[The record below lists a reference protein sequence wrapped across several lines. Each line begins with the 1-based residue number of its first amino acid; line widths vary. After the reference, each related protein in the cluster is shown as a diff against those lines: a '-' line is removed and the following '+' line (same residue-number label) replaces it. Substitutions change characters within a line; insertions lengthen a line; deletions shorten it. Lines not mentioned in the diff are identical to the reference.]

1 MTKKLRVRFII
12 FSMLALLIMQCLI
25 IFFSAY
31 RSYGNIID
39 KTDVLISTIKDAYP
53 DNANVDA
60 RYFVVT
66 IDRDSNTKNV
76 DLDHISSVKYEKA
89 QEYIKDVLN
98 GDSEK
103 GFVDTFRYQIFKE
116 PKNMTIIFLSRN
128 YSFDSLR
135 SSIFSSILFS
145 FIGMCVMFVL
155 LLAASHW
162 VTRPV
167 AAAYKKQQQFIT
179 SASHELGTPLTVI
192 KADTDILLS
201 DDPTN
206 EWLQDIN
213 KQTARLTAMTHN
225 LITLAKLDEQGERI
239 KEIEFPISDLA
250 EDVVKSYRAIAENE
264 NRIFNSII
272 TANMSYNGDENLIRQ
287 LFTILLDNAFK
298 YCPKDGII
306 DFHLDRSSQGVVV
319 CVTNTTEQ
327 LGKEQLDRI
336 FDRFY
341 RSGNATSS
349 NKKGYGLGLSIADS
363 IVKNHRGKISAKS
376 PDENV
381 IEITAIL
388 R

>member
-1 MTKKLRVRFII
+1 MPDY
-12 FSMLALLIMQCLI
+12 
-25 IFFSAY
+25 FFSAY

-116 PKNMTIIFLSRN
+116 PKNITIIFLSRN
-128 YSFDSLR
+128 YSLDSLR
-135 SSIFSSILFS
+135 SSILSSIIFS
-145 FIGMCVMFVL
+145 FIGMFVMFGL
-155 LLAASHW
+155 LLAASYW

-201 DDPTN
+201 DDPMN

-213 KQTARLTAMTHN
+213 KQTARLTTMTHN

-250 EDVVKSYRAIAENE
+250 EDVVKSYRAIAESE
-264 NRIFNSII
+264 NRVFNFTIP
-272 TANMSYNGDENLIRQ
+272 ANMSYHGDENLIRQ

-306 DFHLDRSSQGVVV
+306 DFHLDKSSQGVVV
-319 CVTNTTEQ
+319 CITNTTEQ
-327 LGKEQLDRI
+327 IGKEQLDRI